1 MTRQIYDYIIVGA
14 GSAGCVLANRLS
26 ADPRHSV
33 LLLEAGDD
41 SRSPMLK
48 VPKGF
53 GRLIPD
59 PAHAWHFPAHAD
71 PALGRPEPEVWA
83 RGKVLG
89 GSSSING
96 MMYSRGHPADYD
108 AWGAAGAT
116 GWNWA
121 SMKAAFMAIEDH
133 ELGANAYRGAGGPVH
148 VSVGKLRYPVAD
160 AMIAA
165 GEQMGLPRKE
175 DLNDEHHEG
184 VGYFPYTIHNG
195 RRVSSATAFLAP
207 ARQRPNLRVV
217 TRAAVERVVFDGQ
230 RVSGV
235 VARVDGQL
243 TEFQC
248 RREVILS
255 AGAILSPKLLLLS
268 GIGPGEQLQALGL
281 PVLAAS
287 PDVGSRMLEHLSFS
301 MPHRLL
307 GARGLNHRLR
317 GLGLWGSVLQYALL
331 RSGPL
336 ATGPFEV
343 GAYVRTDPRLKRPN
357 AQLCL
362 SAFSMAAGNDNRA
375 RWVALDKQPGITIY
389 CQLVQLG
396 SEGAL
401 RLTAPDP
408 DAPLDIRP
416 NWLSTSED
424 QAAAVAVMRLMRRY
438 MRQAALARYVGDE
451 LLPGPA
457 CQSDAELLDVF
468 RRLSRCG
475 LHAVGTCRMGGDE
488 RSVVDARLRV
498 RGVQGLRVVDC
509 SVMPSLISG
518 NTNGPAMALGWR
530 AADLILEDARG

>member
-26 ADPRHSV
+26 ADPRYSV

>member
-1 MTRQIYDYIIVGA
+1 MTRQVYDYIVVGA

-26 ADPRHSV
+26 ANPQHSV

-41 SRSPMLK
+41 SHSPLLK

-108 AWGAAGAT
+108 AWAAAGAT

-121 SMKAAFMAIEDH
+121 SMKAAFIAIEDH
-133 ELGANAYRGAGGPVH
+133 ELGANAHRGAGGPVH

-165 GEQMGLPRKE
+165 GEQMGLPRKQ

-184 VGYFPYTIHNG
+184 VGYFPYTIKNG
-195 RRVSSATAFLAP
+195 RRVSAATAFLAP

-217 TRAAVERVVFDGQ
+217 TRAAVDRVMFDG
-230 RVSGV
+230 RRASGV

-243 TEFQC
+243 TEFSC

-281 PVLAAS
+281 PVVAAS

-301 MPHRLL
+301 MPYRLL
-307 GARGLNHRLR
+307 GARGLNHRLQ

-375 RWVALDKQPGITIY
+375 RWVALDKEPGITIY
-389 CQLVQLG
+389 SQLVQLG

-416 NWLSTSED
+416 NWLSTTED
-424 QAAAVAVMRLMRRY
+424 QVAAVAVMRLMRRF

-498 RGVQGLRVVDC
+498 RGVQGLRVADC
-509 SVMPSLISG
+509 SVMPTLISG

-530 AADLILEDARG
+530 AAELILEDSHA

>member
-1 MTRQIYDYIIVGA
+1 MTRQVYDYIVVGA

-41 SRSPMLK
+41 SHSPLLK

-59 PAHAWHFPAHAD
+59 PAHAWHFPAQAD

-108 AWGAAGAT
+108 AWAEAGAT

-133 ELGANAYRGAGGPVH
+133 ELGANAHRGAGGPVH

-184 VGYFPYTIHNG
+184 VGYFPYTIKNG
-195 RRVSSATAFLAP
+195 RRVSAATAFLAP

-217 TRAAVERVVFDGQ
+217 TRAAVDRVTFDGS
-230 RVSGV
+230 RASGV

-243 TEFQC
+243 TEFLC
-248 RREVILS
+248 RGEVILS

-307 GARGLNHRLR
+307 GARGLNHRLQ

-375 RWVALDKQPGITIY
+375 RWVALDKQPGVTIY
-389 CQLVQLG
+389 SQLVQLS

-416 NWLSTSED
+416 NWLSTTED
-424 QAAAVAVMRLMRRY
+424 QVAAVAVMRLMRRF

-451 LLPGPA
+451 LMPGPA

-498 RGVQGLRVVDC
+498 RGVQGLRVADC
-509 SVMPSLISG
+509 SVMPKLISG

>member
-1 MTRQIYDYIIVGA
+1 MTRQVYDYIVVGA

-26 ADPRHSV
+26 ADPRHRV

-41 SRSPMLK
+41 SHSLLLK

-59 PAHAWHFPAHAD
+59 PTHAWHFPAQAD

-108 AWGAAGAT
+108 AWAAAGAT

-133 ELGANAYRGAGGPVH
+133 ELGANAHRGAGGPVH

-165 GEQMGLPRKE
+165 GEQMGLPRKQ

-184 VGYFPYTIHNG
+184 VGYFPYTIKNG

-217 TRAAVERVVFDGQ
+217 TRAAVDRVTFDGS
-230 RVSGV
+230 RASGV

-243 TEFQC
+243 TEFLC
-248 RREVILS
+248 RGEVILS

-281 PVLAAS
+281 PVVAAS

-307 GARGLNHRLR
+307 GARGLNHRLQ

-375 RWVALDKQPGITIY
+375 RWVALDKEPGITIY
-389 CQLVQLG
+389 SQLVQLG

-416 NWLSTSED
+416 NWLSTTED
-424 QAAAVAVMRLMRRY
+424 QVAAVAVMRLMRRF

-498 RGVQGLRVVDC
+498 RGVQGLRVADC
-509 SVMPSLISG
+509 SVMPTLISG

-530 AADLILEDARG
+530 AAELILEDSHA